1 MSHYHQQLSCMSSWT
16 LTSIIKLETKWSLKT
31 IWTMVQNGKQHTHSC
46 SQRPAPSV
54 TSLNTYDNRCHLAPA
69 ALAKSM
75 CLRSVKTARRRRS
88 TLTQT
93 QSETFQIQQSCT
105 VCQVCHDFSSM
116 AYAQGR

>member
-54 TSLNTYDNRCHLAPA
+54 I
-69 ALAKSM
+69 
-75 CLRSVKTARRRRS
+75 KTARRRRS